1 MPSRC
6 LSHVPAL
13 AISLLTAL
21 ALAAGPATPRMNLQA
36 FGTKDGLPRA
46 YVSALLATR
55 QGYLWTGSEAG
66 LARFDGRNFLLL
78 EECSEGQVHPS
89 EGIAALAE
97 GARGEVFALTLAGSL
112 LCVEPGAS
120 RAKRIFAPPE
130 PAPGL
135 GLAVDGTGDVWMS
148 LPEQL
153 LRFREGRLMET
164 LGRTQGWNGGRLALD
179 GQNRLWAATRQGL
192 LRLEPGRLLPGPAE
206 LRNEAVRRIS
216 SARDGGLW
224 VYAHGEIDHVTPGL
238 VLDRRI
244 GAREGLP
251 QDQAVWSLE
260 EDAQGTLWVGLRKGL
275 AQVAGG
281 RVAALLTREQGLPDD
296 WIASLAPDR
305 EGNLWV
311 GTVQGGLVR
320 ARPMNLKVHG
330 QGEGLPHE
338 VVNALC
344 EDKEGTLW
352 IGTEAGLA
360 RMRGGLPQRVGE
372 SRGPR
377 AFILSLA
384 PDPTGGIWAGTQG
397 GVARVFDGVLQ
408 WHTENGLDGPMTLA
422 VLADRQG
429 RVWAGG
435 DAGLFQLRKGRFE
448 PLGPLEG
455 IPPGTRVHCLAEDAV
470 GRIWAGTQHHGLLVA
485 GEGLFAQAPGGPPV
499 RSRVGALTV
508 DLDGTVWAGTYKAGL
523 WRWRGGTWTSFDA
536 PQGLDHDHIYALLDD
551 RAGSL
556 WLGGGKGL
564 RQISR
569 ASLDAVGA
577 GRAATLDL
585 RTWGAPEG
593 MKDIEVTCGVNSAG
607 LRTRDGHLWF
617 ATLGGAVEVDPAQP
631 RPPLPPPA
639 VRLEEVTL
647 DGRAV
652 KPGRDLTL
660 DAPSSRL
667 EFVFGGISFTAP
679 ERLRFRYA
687 LRGFDRQWVDGGS
700 SRRAQY
706 TNLPPGKYAF
716 VVEASLGDG
725 RWETAQGPLAFTIR
739 PALWQ
744 RIWFFPALA
753 LLAGALV
760 LAALRLKLRQAQAQE
775 AFLKAR
781 VEEALASVHTLKGL
795 LPVCAWCK
803 KVRDDDGYWTMIEN
817 YIAQHTDATV
827 SHGICPTC
835 RDAYLKNPE
844 ARERA
849 TR

>member
-1 MPSRC
+1 MANLP
-6 LSHVPAL
+6 LVAQPA
-13 AISLLTAL
+13 
-21 ALAAGPATPRMNLQA
+21 PPRLNLHT

-78 EECSEGQVHPS
+78 EECSEGKVQPS

-97 GARGEVFALTLAGSL
+97 GRKGEVYAATLAGSL
-112 LCVEPGAS
+112 LRVDPGES
-120 RAKRIFAPPE
+120 RAKRIFTSPE
-130 PAPGL
+130 PVVGL
-135 GLAVDGTGDVWMS
+135 DVMVDGTGDAWLS

-153 LRFREGRLMET
+153 LHFREGRVVET
-164 LGRTQGWNGGRLALD
+164 LGRAQGWPGGHFARD
-179 GQNRLWAATRQGL
+179 GRDRAWAATRQGL
-192 LRLEPGRLLPGPAE
+192 LRLDQGRLLPGPEA
-206 LRNEAVRRIS
+206 LRAKAVPRIS
-216 SARDGGLW
+216 RARDGGLW
-224 VYAHGEIDHVTPGL
+224 VFAQGEIDHLTPDL
-238 VLDRRI
+238 VLDQRI
-244 GAREGLP
+244 GPREGLP
-251 QDQAVWSLE
+251 ADQAVWALQ
-260 EDAQGTLWVGLRKGL
+260 EDAKGTLWVGLRKGL
-275 AQVAGG
+275 AQVREG
-281 RVAALLTREQGLPDD
+281 RVVALSTRDQGLPDD
-296 WIASLAPDR
+296 WIGCLAPDR

-320 ARPMNLKVHG
+320 VRPMDLKVHG
-330 QGEGLPHE
+330 TREGLPHE

-344 EDKEGTLW
+344 EDREGALW

-360 RMRGGLPQRVGE
+360 RVRGGLVQRLGE
-372 SRGPR
+372 TRGSR
-377 AFILSLA
+377 AFTLSLA
-384 PDPTGGIWAGTQG
+384 PDPSGGVWAGTQG
-397 GVARVFDGVLQ
+397 GIARIRDGQFQ
-408 WHTENGLDGPMTLA
+408 WHAENGLDGPMTLA
-422 VLADRQG
+422 ILADTHG

-435 DAGLFQLRKGRFE
+435 DAGLFQLRQGRFE

-455 IPPGTRVHCLAEDAV
+455 IPPGTRVHCLAEDPG
-470 GRIWAGTQHHGLLVA
+470 GRVWAGTQHHGLLVA
-485 GEGLFAQAPGGPPV
+485 KDGFFARDPDGPPV

-508 DLDGTVWAGTYKAGL
+508 DPDGTLWAGTYKAGL
-523 WRWRGGTWTSFDA
+523 WRCRKGAWTTFDA
-536 PQGLDHDHIYALLDD
+536 PQGLEHDHIYTLVNDQ
-551 RAGSL
+551 AGSL

-564 RQISR
+564 RQISQ
-569 ASLDAVGA
+569 ASLEAVGA
-577 GRAATLDL
+577 GRARSLEL

-617 ATLGGAVEVDPAQP
+617 ATLAGAVEVDPAQGGP
-631 RPPLPPPA
+631 ALPLPA
-639 VRLEEVTL
+639 VRLEEVHL
-647 DGRAV
+647 DGRPV
-652 KPGRDLTL
+652 KPGRDLTM

-667 EFVFGGISFTAP
+667 EFVFAGISFTAP

-687 LRGFDRQWVDGGS
+687 LQGFDRAWVDGGS

-706 TNLPPGKYAF
+706 TNLPPGRYTF

-725 RWETAQGPLAFTIR
+725 RWVALQDALAFSIR

-744 RIWFFPALA
+744 RIWFFPGLA

-760 LAALRLKLRQAQAQE
+760 FAALRLKLHQARAQE

-781 VEEALASVHTLKGL
+781 VEDALASVHTLKGL

-835 RDAYLKNPE
+835 RDAYLKDPA